1 MGSKE
6 YGRNPPA
13 SYLVPV
19 GMDPNFIPIK
29 QKKQNTKAEKRKAA
43 KEEIDKLVAV
53 GFILEV
59 CYPKRS
65 FNLMFSK
72 KAKRK

>member
-6 YGRNPPA
+6 YGRNPSA

-29 QKKQNTKAEKRKAA
+29 QKKQNTKPEKRKAA
-43 KEEIDKLVAV
+43 KEEVDKLVT
-53 GFILEV
+53 GEFILEV
-59 CYPKRS
+59 CYPKLS

-72 KAKRK
+72 KANRK